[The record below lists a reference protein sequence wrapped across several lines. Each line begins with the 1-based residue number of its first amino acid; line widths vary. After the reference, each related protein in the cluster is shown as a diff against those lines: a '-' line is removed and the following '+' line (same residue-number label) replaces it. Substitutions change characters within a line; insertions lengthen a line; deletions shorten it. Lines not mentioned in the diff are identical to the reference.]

1 MAIKYVTTRVSVDL
15 GYIGTGGIKLNGVMD
30 LDNNTIIN
38 MIPTSGGQGSSN
50 GVAVPK
56 SMVNAVTYTAGSGIE
71 FSGTTI
77 SVKKDTVG
85 GSNISTCINV
95 NSNGVAVLID
105 GTTVIDSG
113 GYLALGTITSS
124 YIESNAVTT
133 AKIQDSAITAAKIA
147 NSTITA
153 AKLNSSFVGSGLAI
167 SGGSLVVST
176 SAFVKKYTFSSS
188 GGNWT
193 SSGGYDIWTLPTS
206 THGWNNNVYIIDILK
221 TSGSTYISNLN
232 NVYDAYLDTSNS
244 NIIFRVITGLSFAGK
259 IIIGYSDNQTAL

>member
-1 MAIKYVTTRVSVDL
+1 MAQKIITSRVSVDL
-15 GYIGTGGIKLNGVMD
+15 GYIDCYGIKLANSI
-30 LDNNTIIN
+30 NANSNTIIN
-38 MIPTSGGQGSSN
+38 LANVTAGTPGGY
-50 GVAVPK
+50 AVSK
-56 SMVNAVTYTAGSGIE
+56 SVVDSVTYTAGVGIE
-71 FSGTTI
+71 FSGTTV

-95 NSNGVAVLID
+95 NSNGVSVLVD

-124 YIESNAVTT
+124 YIASNSVTT
-133 AKIQDSAITAAKIA
+133 AKIQDLAITNAKIA
-147 NSTITA
+147 DSTITA
-153 AKLNSSFVGSGLAI
+153 SKLNSSFVGSGLAI

-193 SSGGYDIWTLPTS
+193 TSGGYDVWTLPTS
-206 THGWNNNVYIIDILK
+206 THGWSNNVYIIDILK

-244 NIIFRVITGLSFAGK
+244 NIVFRVVTGQSFAGK